1 LKKNSSPYYQNLQ
14 LPLLEEKKVQVMV
27 KRLDLLH
34 PVVQGNKHYKLH
46 YNIQAAIKSGHSSLL
61 TFGGAYSN
69 HIHATAL
76 SAAHNGMQV
85 IGMIRG
91 EIPRPLN
98 PTLADA
104 ENQGMKLY
112 PMPRNSYRE
121 KNDPKIWQQL
131 RSRFGDVYIIPEGG
145 TNALAIKGC
154 KEILEPWDKD
164 MDIVAVPIGT
174 GGTFAGLLASASPK
188 QQVLGFPALK
198 GAFIHEE
205 ISKLLEA
212 HQIRPACA
220 WQIHDAYHFGGY
232 AKFNPELIQFIK
244 EIKKASGIPLEP
256 LYTGKMLF
264 GLLDLIRQDTFPRG
278 TRILAI
284 HTGGLQGL
292 RGFNQR
298 FHTDL

>member
-1 LKKNSSPYYQNLQ
+1 MPIYQDLR
-14 LPLLEEKKVQVMV
+14 LPLIEEKNVQVLV

-34 PVVQGNKHYKLH
+34 PVVQGNKYYKLH
-46 YNIQAAIKSGHSSLL
+46 YNIQAAKESGHSCLL

-76 SAAHNGMQV
+76 SAAQNGLNS

-91 EIPRPLN
+91 EIPKPLN

-104 ENQGMKLY
+104 KIQGMELY
-112 PMPRNSYRE
+112 PMSRTSYRE
-121 KNDPKIWQQL
+121 KNDPEILEKL
-131 RSRFGDVYIIPEGG
+131 KLKFGDVYIIPEGG
-145 TNALAIKGC
+145 TNALAIKGSR
-154 KEILEPWDKD
+154 EILEPEDKE
-164 MDIVAVPIGT
+164 MDIVTVPVGT
-174 GGTFAGLLASASPK
+174 GGTFAGLLASASSN
-188 QQVLGFPALK
+188 QQVLGFSALK
-198 GAFIHEE
+198 GSFIHQE
-205 ISKLLEA
+205 ISSLLEA
-212 HQIRPACA
+212 HQISPSCS
-220 WQIHDAYHFGGY
+220 WQIHTAYHFGGY

-264 GLLDLIRQDTFPRG
+264 GLLDLIRKDTFPRG

>member
-1 LKKNSSPYYQNLQ
+1 MPVYQDLQ
-14 LPLLEEKKVQVMV
+14 LPLLDEKKVQVLV

-34 PVVQGNKHYKLH
+34 PVVQGNKYYKLL
-46 YNIQAAIKSGHSSLL
+46 YNIQAAKESGHSCLL

-76 SAAHNGMQV
+76 SAAHNGLNS

-91 EIPRPLN
+91 EIPKPLN

-104 ENQGMKLY
+104 KTQGMELY
-112 PMPRNSYRE
+112 PMSRISYRE
-121 KNDPKIWQQL
+121 KNDPEVLEKL
-131 RSRFGDVYIIPEGG
+131 KLKFGDVYIIPEGG
-145 TNALAIKGC
+145 TNALAIKGSR
-154 KEILEPWDKD
+154 EILEPDDKE
-164 MDIVAVPIGT
+164 MDIVTVPVGT
-174 GGTFAGLLASASPK
+174 GGTFAGLLASASSN
-188 QQVLGFPALK
+188 QQVLSFSALK
-198 GAFIHEE
+198 GSFIHQE
-205 ISKLLEA
+205 ISSLLEA
-212 HQIRPACA
+212 HQISPSCS
-220 WQIHDAYHFGGY
+220 WQIHTAYHFGGY

>member
-1 LKKNSSPYYQNLQ
+1 MKKESLPIYQDLR
-14 LPLLEEKKVQVMV
+14 LPLIEEKNVQVLV

-34 PVVQGNKHYKLH
+34 PVVQGNKHYKLL
-46 YNIQAAIKSGHSSLL
+46 YNIQAAKESGHSCLL

-76 SAAHNGMQV
+76 SAAQNGLNS

-91 EIPRPLN
+91 EIPKPLN

-104 ENQGMKLY
+104 KTQGMELY
-112 PMPRNSYRE
+112 PMSRTSYRE
-121 KNDPKIWQQL
+121 KNDPEILEKL
-131 RSRFGDVYIIPEGG
+131 KLKFGDVYIIPEGG
-145 TNALAIKGC
+145 TNALAIKGSR
-154 KEILEPWDKD
+154 EILEPDDKE
-164 MDIVAVPIGT
+164 MDIVTVPVGT
-174 GGTFAGLLASASPK
+174 GGTFAGLLASASSN
-188 QQVLGFPALK
+188 QQVLGFSALK
-198 GAFIHEE
+198 GSFIHQE
-205 ISKLLEA
+205 ISSLLEA
-212 HQIRPACA
+212 HQISPFCS
-220 WQIHDAYHFGGY
+220 WQIHAAYHFGGY